1 LNWSAVHA
9 WHAPPLEAPQPA
21 RYVPA
26 PHVAHDVQLDWP
38 LAVAHG
44 EHWAAQLL
52 PLPALKE
59 PVLHGVHSPALE
71 PLQPVR

>member
-1 LNWSAVHA
+1 LNWPAVHA

-38 LAVAHG
+38 FVD
-44 EHWAAQLL
+44 
-52 PLPALKE
+52 
-59 PVLHGVHSPALE
+59 
-71 PLQPVR
+71 